1 MGYLLV
7 RSNVN
12 FTFLPTVKMYSGNTE
27 EHKSGPSLYHC
38 YDAVIL
44 GT

>member
-12 FTFLPTVKMYSGNTE
+12 FTFLPIVKNGLWKYRITQMSITV
-27 EHKSGPSLYHC
+27 SL
-38 YDAVIL
+38 
-44 GT
+44 